1 MSDPKNSYYL
11 PHGTRWPFLSS
22 LSLLILF
29 VGLSNFL
36 NGYSGGMVIM
46 FTGLALLLIM
56 VYGWFAEVIQESES
70 GIYNAQ
76 VDISFRWGM
85 AWFIF
90 SEVMFFAAFFGA
102 LYYARELSLPWL
114 GGEGA
119 KTPTKLILWPH
130 FENIWPSNGPANIG
144 GDFTSM
150 RATGIPA
157 MNTLILLTSGLTVTW
172 AHHGLKENK
181 RKQLINGLIATVFL
195 GFLFVGL
202 QAYEYMHAYSELN
215 LKLSTGIYGST
226 FYMLTGFH
234 GFHVKIGAIMLTVIL
249 FRCING
255 HFTKDNHFG
264 FEAVAWYW
272 HFVDVVWLGLFVFVY
287 WL

>member
-1 MSDPKNSYYL
+1 M
-11 PHGTRWPFLSS
+11 
-22 LSLLILF
+22 ILF
-29 VGLSNFL
+29 IGFANYM
-36 NGYSGGMVIM
+36 NGYSTGVILM
-46 FTGLALLLIM
+46 FSGLSLLLIM
-56 VYGWFAEVIQESES
+56 TYGWFSNVITESES
-70 GIYNAQ
+70 GIYNDQ

-90 SEVMFFAAFFGA
+90 SEVMFFSAFFGA

-114 GGEGA
+114 GGEGSKMA
-119 KTPTKLILWPH
+119 TNIVLWPQ
-130 FENIWPSNGPANIG
+130 FENIWPSNGPMNTG
-144 GDFTSM
+144 GDFKLM
-150 RATGIPA
+150 KAGGIPA
-157 MNTLILLTSGLTVTW
+157 INTLILLTSGLTVTW
-172 AHHGLKENK
+172 AHHGLKEKN
-181 RKQLINGLIATVFL
+181 RNQLILGLIATVLL

-215 LKLSTGIYGST
+215 LKLTSGIYGST

-234 GFHVKIGAIMLTVIL
+234 GFHVTLGAIMLTVIL
-249 FRCING
+249 FRCMKG
-255 HFTKDNHFG
+255 HFSGDNHFG